1 MPPRPAP
8 RNVRLGAP
16 PKDDMETLPMPGFDA
31 PDPKPAELVQPVLD
45 PAAVADLAQE
55 MAAAE
60 RAQAQGSPGAQTA
73 QEPQGAPQQGQP
85 AAWTTPVPQD
95 AQEPPQAQQAAR
107 SVLQIGAVAVDDL
120 RAKLDNLSRRL
131 QSSDTLLAD
140 LTEKAASQEFMT
152 DSIRK
157 EFVGRIEALVAGLDP
172 ALAARTAP
180 LREQVEGLADAIRLV
195 EKAHEISVRRIGD
208 LEKRNPD
215 HAEFNGRV
223 RDLSDRVEEMR
234 RSLRDAVRGW
244 WDEWRREAAHYAAP
258 LIETRPEP
266 APRAA
271 VRTAETPIVKFEVL
285 GKGLQFHP
293 RQNPDG
299 SIGLILNLTVAH
311 AMGEISIPRTGE
323 GVREVDFLYGVH
335 VPTGWL
341 ADVTCAPQQPDKP
354 LPQQRAYIT
363 TLHGSTPPGQTLTLN
378 LHCSTGARG
387 VQSGTEVARLHLR
400 RVEPAVFEVS
410 DGLQLPMRAAERER
424 ESLGKDAEIERLRK
438 LLASQGLDP
447 STGQPRPLTSR
458 YAETAEEA
466 AAYPQRVRY
475 GSLGVDVPGDPWS
488 RT

>member
-1 MPPRPAP
+1 MPPRNPAP

-55 MAAAE
+55 MAVAE
-60 RAQAQGSPGAQTA
+60 RAQAVQANQERA
-73 QEPQGAPQQGQP
+73 QEPQGAQQPQL
-85 AAWTTPVPQD
+85 AAWTVPAPQD
-95 AQEPPQAQQAAR
+95 ASQAPAA
-107 SVLQIGAVAVDDL
+107 DDL
-120 RAKLDNLSRRL
+120 RAKLDDLSRRL

-157 EFVGRIEALVAGLDP
+157 EFLSRIEALVAGLDP

-180 LREQVEGLADAIRLV
+180 LREQIEGLSEAIRLV
-195 EKAHEISVRRIGD
+195 DKAHQISVRRIGD

-266 APRAA
+266 APRTA

-323 GVREVDFLYGVH
+323 GVREVDFLYAVH
-335 VPTGWL
+335 VPSGWL

-410 DGLQLPMRAAERER
+410 DGLQSPMRAAERER

-447 STGQPRPLTSR
+447 STGQPRPLTGR

-475 GSLGVDVPGDPWS
+475 GSLGVDAPGDPWS

>member
-31 PDPKPAELVQPVLD
+31 PEPRVLIDPKLD
-45 PAAVADLAQE
+45 PGDVSALVDQIAAGTAGEIDSREQASQE
-55 MAAAE
+55 
-60 RAQAQGSPGAQTA
+60 RA
-73 QEPQGAPQQGQP
+73 QEPQGAPQPQP
-85 AAWTTPVPQD
+85 AAWATP
-95 AQEPPQAQQAAR
+95 APQAASRAQHEAPQAPA
-107 SVLQIGAVAVDDL
+107 ADDL
-120 RAKLDNLSRRL
+120 RAKLDELSRRL
-131 QSSDTLLAD
+131 QSADTMLAD
-140 LTEKAASQEFMT
+140 LSEKAASQEFMT

-172 ALAARTAP
+172 AVASRTSTLRGDVASLTDACSKLELEHGDLRRLYDQISRRLAA
-180 LREQVEGLADAIRLV
+180 
-195 EKAHEISVRRIGD
+195 
-208 LEKRNPD
+208 LETRNPD

-258 LIETRPEP
+258 LIEVRPEP

-271 VRTAETPIVKFEVL
+271 ARTAETPIVKFEVL

-323 GVREVDFLYGVH
+323 GVREVDFLYAVH

-410 DGLQLPMRAAERER
+410 DGLHSPMRAAERER
-424 ESLGKDAEIERLRK
+424 ESLNKDAEIERLRK
-438 LLASQGLDP
+438 ILASQGLDP
-447 STGQPRPLTSR
+447 VTGQPRPLTGR

-475 GSLGVDVPGDPWS
+475 GSLGAPVDTPVDPWS